1 MRDEIPDRARP
12 QQPGASHDRSPFHP
26 GEQALQARVG
36 VRDRVE
42 RFGRR
47 FIRDFM
53 SDQHRAFFAELPFV
67 VVGALD
73 LRNRPRASV
82 LTGAPG
88 FMSSPDQ
95 RTLRV
100 DALPADGDPIGAGL
114 FAGATVGMLGIQPE
128 TRRRNRLNGTVVGRD
143 RCSFL
148 VRVQQSFGNCPQYI
162 QARAPVQTPQSVRET
177 RRVRSE
183 SARLSTAAAALVACA
198 DTFFI
203 ATASPFAGGRDPAE
217 GVDVS
222 HRGGKPGFVRVSEE
236 DGRSVLTAPDFAGN
250 QFFNTFGN
258 LLRNPRA
265 GIVFVDFESGHLLSL
280 AGDAEVIW
288 DGPELAQFT
297 GAQRLLRFRV
307 SDGVWIENG
316 VPLRWSAPEWAPQ
329 LATTGSWEDVA
340 RAKVAASRSDRLQAA
355 SPDSNLSKR

>member
-1 MRDEIPDRARP
+1 MQDETPDRAQP
-12 QQPGASHDRSPFHP
+12 QHPSASRDRSPFHP

-47 FIRDFM
+47 FIRDYM

-67 VVGALD
+67 VVGGLD

-88 FMSSPDQ
+88 FMSSADP

-100 DALPADGDPIGAGL
+100 DALPADRDPIGAGL
-114 FAGATVGMLGIQPE
+114 FAGAAVGVLGIQPE

-143 RCSFL
+143 RCGFF

-162 QARAPVQTPQSVRET
+162 QARTPVQTPHSAQET

-183 SARLSTAAAALVACA
+183 SVQLSTAAAALVARA

-203 ATASPFAGGRDPAE
+203 ATASPFAKDHDPAE

-250 QFFNTFGN
+250 QFFNSFGN

-280 AGDAEVIW
+280 AGDAEVLW
-288 DGPELAQFT
+288 DGPEITHFT
-297 GAQRLLRFRV
+297 GAQRLLRFCV
-307 SDGVWIENG
+307 SDGVWIDNG

-329 LATTGSWEDVA
+329 LAATGSWEDVA
-340 RAKVAASRSDRLQAA
+340 RAKIAASRFDLLQHAPSDSDLA
-355 SPDSNLSKR
+355 KR